1 MSMIFKVNKNLM
13 FIIRNMILLIA
24 FIDSIVLW
32 YRQNNHI
39 DFLVDLLMNLALV
52 LFTVLCKPVS
62 GFRRFV
68 LLFIYL
74 MIILRFVLLLVNKY
88 I

>member
-1 MSMIFKVNKNLM
+1 MFLIRDMI
-13 FIIRNMILLIA
+13 ILIA

-32 YRQNNHI
+32 YKQNSNV
-39 DFLVDLLMNLALV
+39 DFLVDLLMNLSLV
-52 LFTVLCKPVS
+52 LFTVIYKPVS

-68 LLFIYL
+68 LLLIYL
-74 MIILRFVLLLVNKY
+74 IIILRFILLLVNKY